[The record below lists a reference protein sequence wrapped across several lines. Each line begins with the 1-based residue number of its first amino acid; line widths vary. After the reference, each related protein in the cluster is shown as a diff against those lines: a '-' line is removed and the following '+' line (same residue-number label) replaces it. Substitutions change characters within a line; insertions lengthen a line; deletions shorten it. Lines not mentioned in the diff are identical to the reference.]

1 MKLTRTTKNIA
12 LAAVLTSGLA
22 LAGTSAI
29 AQAPADTTA
38 PVTKPG
44 YRQVD
49 PQMVKAHTTFL
60 NETVEVRKQLAEKQA
75 MLRAIMAADTPDTAQ
90 AGKVAGE
97 LFDLREQ
104 LRAKA
109 QAAGLPY
116 PMLGMGRGM
125 GMMGGMGCG
134 MGLGV
139 DDDWTPGDGKGPH
152 RHHRR

>member
-22 LAGTSAI
+22 FAGTAAI
-29 AQAPADTTA
+29 AQSPADTTA
-38 PVTKPG
+38 PVKKPG

-49 PQMVKAHTTFL
+49 PQMVEKHNAFL
-60 NETVEVRKQLAEKQA
+60 ASTVELRKQMAEKQA
-75 MLRAIMAADTPDTAQ
+75 VQRAIMAADTPDTAL

-97 LFDLREQ
+97 LFELREQ

-116 PMLGMGRGM
+116 PMLGMGMGKGM
-125 GMMGGMGCG
+125 GMGCG
-134 MGLGV
+134 MADGFG
-139 DDDWTPGDGKGPH
+139 PGDGKGPH
-152 RHHRR
+152 RYHRR